1 MATHSNAGTL
11 ANPAT
16 LLYTG
21 NDAAIEHFRGA
32 PPTGAVAA
40 LWTPAALT
48 SSRVATETCPCD
60 TFKYALELKF
70 GKSRTHDILGCDGNR
85 IFAAEYTSHMLTAWR
100 AAEIM
105 WFLMGGNLGQTSG
118 VYQPHLSIVMRY
130 RGQIELCLNEFVAGA
145 IVFDEGMQIAAAAGR
160 CRAISVLLTANAKQN
175 VRSRMADVMNN
186 INLTSEEALPASRHA
201 HATLS
206 LPLVARAGQ
215 KRHQGP
221 QGVRQ
226 PPQGRGRADQRQT
239 PRHRHGGTT
248 PSTSASTST
257 RAASTP

>member
-1 MATHSNAGTL
+1 MATHSN
-11 ANPAT
+11 PAT
-16 LLYTG
+16 LADPAMLFHTG
-21 NDAAIEHFRGA
+21 NDAAIVAFRGA

-40 LWTPAALT
+40 SWTPDALA
-48 SSRVATETCPCD
+48 SSRVATKTHPFD
-60 TFKYALELKF
+60 TFEYALELEF
-70 GKSRTHDILGCDGNR
+70 GESRTYDILGCNGNR
-85 IFAAEYTSHMLTAWR
+85 VFAAQYTAHMLTAWR
-100 AAEIM
+100 ALEIM

-118 VYQPHLSIVMRY
+118 VYYPHLSIDLRY
-130 RGQIELCLNEFVAGA
+130 RAQVELCLNRFVAGA
-145 IVFDEGMQIAAAAGR
+145 IVYDEGLQIAAAAGR

-186 INLTSEEALPASRHA
+186 SNLTSEEALPASRHA

-215 KRHQGP
+215 KRHQGA

-248 PSTSASTST
+248 PSTR
-257 RAASTP
+257 RATGFF

>member
-1 MATHSNAGTL
+1 MATHSN
-11 ANPAT
+11 PAT
-16 LLYTG
+16 LADPAMLFHTG
-21 NDAAIEHFRGA
+21 NDAAIVAFRGA

-40 LWTPAALT
+40 SWTPDALA
-48 SSRVATETCPCD
+48 SSRVATSLLPFD
-60 TFKYALELKF
+60 TLKMALDIDL
-70 GKSRTHDILGCDGNR
+70 GKSRSYKVLNSDGNR
-85 IFAAEYTSHMLTAWR
+85 IFAAQYTSHMLTAWR
-100 AAEIM
+100 AVEIM

-118 VYQPHLSIVMRY
+118 VYYPHLSIDLRY
-130 RGQIELCLNEFVAGA
+130 RAQVELCLNRFVAGA
-145 IVFDEGMQIAAAAGR
+145 IVYDEGLQIAAAAGR

-215 KRHQGP
+215 KRHQGA

-248 PSTSASTST
+248 PSTR
-257 RAASTP
+257 RATGFF

>member
-1 MATHSNAGTL
+1 MAAHSNAATL
-11 ANPAT
+11 ADPAT
-16 LLYTG
+16 LLHVG
-21 NDAAIEHFRGA
+21 NDALIARFRGA

-40 LWTPAALT
+40 LWTPSALA
-48 SSRVATETCPCD
+48 SSRVATETCPFD
-60 TFKYALELKF
+60 SFQYALELTF
-70 GKSRTHDILGCDGNR
+70 GKSRCYDILNCDGNR
-85 IFAAEYTSHMLTAWR
+85 IFAKDYTAHMLTAWT

-105 WFLMGGNLGQTSG
+105 WYLMGGNLGQTSG
-118 VYQPHLSIVMRY
+118 VYYPNLSILMRY
-130 RGQIELCLNEFVAGA
+130 REQVELCLNEFVAGA
-145 IVFDEGMQIAAAAGR
+145 IVYDEKLQIAAAAGR
-160 CRAISVLLTANAKQN
+160 CRSISVLLTANAKQN

-226 PPQGRGRADQRQT
+226 PPEGRGRADQRQT

-248 PSTSASTST
+248 PSTR
-257 RAASTP
+257 RATGFF